1 MKQKYF
7 IQLLKYGH
15 KHIILT
21 ISGIVLS
28 AVSAVLAVIPYIFLW
43 NICKE
48 LIDVYPNFQNAV
60 NIQSN
65 ALWAVGISIASILL
79 YFLGLICTHLA
90 AFRIASNM
98 RKLEL

>member
-28 AVSAVLAVIPYIFLW
+28 AVYG
-43 NICKE
+43 C
-48 LIDVYPNFQNAV
+48 NAKSSF
-60 NIQSN
+60 IT
-65 ALWAVGISIASILL
+65 I
-79 YFLGLICTHLA
+79 
-90 AFRIASNM
+90 
-98 RKLEL
+98 